1 MNILIIGYGV
11 VGKAV
16 ASVFNTK
23 EICIVDPKYTTNKI
37 ADYKDRVFDA
47 VFVCVDTPH
56 EDKFQLLNSVLKEC
70 NLYLKHNIICCKSTC
85 SPIFYKSAVKRY
97 AHIKILYYPE
107 FLSHWSNKKDFKNQE
122 YIILGGKK
130 DTSIQMYNILK
141 QRLKK
146 LKEVHYTTIEAAA
159 YVKYCANYFFT
170 LKVTFAN
177 DIHILYKKL
186 KMKESFSRLTDI
198 LGTDKRIGKSHLQ
211 VPGRDK
217 MHGWGG
223 HCFPKDMK
231 ELIDFSNSPLASFVF
246 DLNKTHRKYKEKIHS
261 GNKLFCFK

>member
-16 ASVFNTK
+16 ASVFNSK
-23 EICIVDPKYTTNKI
+23 EVCIVDPKYTANKI
-37 ADYKDRVFDA
+37 ADYKDRAFDA
-47 VFVCVDTPH
+47 VFVCVDTPY
-56 EDKFQLLNSVLKEC
+56 EDKFQLMDEVLRDC

-97 AHIKILYYPE
+97 AHIKILFYPE

-130 DTSIQMYNILK
+130 DASIQMHGILK

-159 YVKYCANYFFT
+159 FVKYCANYFFT
-170 LKVTFAN
+170 LKVTYAN
-177 DIHILYKKL
+177 DIHILHKKL
-186 KMKESFSRLTDI
+186 KIKESFGKLTDLI
-198 LGTDKRIGKSHLQ
+198 GNDKRIGKSHFQ
-211 VPGRDK
+211 VPGRDQ
-217 MHGWGG
+217 MYGWGG

-231 ELIDFSNSPLASFVF
+231 ELIDFSNSPLASFVLE
-246 DLNKTHRKYKEKIHS
+246 LNNAHRKRHTRQ
-261 GNKLFCFK
+261 

>member
-1 MNILIIGYGV
+1 MNVLIIGYGV

-16 ASVFNTK
+16 ASIFKKK
-23 EICIVDPKYTTNKI
+23 EITIVDPKYTKNKI
-37 ADYKDRVFDA
+37 SDFKDKKFDV

-56 EDKFQLLNSVLKEC
+56 KDKFKLLDRILNEC
-70 NLYLKHNIICCKSTC
+70 NLYLKKNIICCKSTS
-85 SPIFYKSAVKRY
+85 SPIFYKLAVKKY
-97 AHIKILYYPE
+97 SHINILFYPE

-122 YIILGGKK
+122 YVILGGKK
-130 DTSIQMYNILK
+130 NISIQMYNILK

-146 LKEVHYTTIEAAA
+146 LKDVYYTTIEAAA
-159 YVKYCANYFFT
+159 YVKYCANYFFI

-177 DIHILYKKL
+177 DIYILHKKL
-186 KMKESFSRLTDI
+186 KMKESFNRLTDI

-217 MHGWGG
+217 MYGWGG
-223 HCFPKDMK
+223 HCFPKDIK

-246 DLNKTHRKYKEKIHS
+246 NLNKTHRKHKEKIYS
-261 GNKLFCFK
+261 GSKLFCFK